1 MAHIYKITN
10 DINQKVYIGKTE
22 KTVEIRF
29 AEHCRESK
37 KERSKNRPLYRAM
50 NKYGLEHFSVE
61 TIEETDNPEEREQFW
76 IQYYNSYGK
85 NGYNATAGGDGK
97 RYLNYGQIIKLYQ
110 EYHNVS
116 KVAKELKYDAG
127 WVSKILRSHGIEITP
142 SQKVMQEVRSKR
154 VAKIDPKTNEIIKVY
169 PSITAARAEN
179 KTAGNISAACR
190 GKRKICCG
198 YKWSYVDENKAE

>member
-1 MAHIYKITN
+1 MAYIYKITN

-22 KTVEIRF
+22 QTVAIRF

-50 NKYGLEHFSVE
+50 NKYGLEYFSVE

-97 RYLNYGQIIKLYQ
+97 RYLDYEQIVNLYQ

-116 KVAKELKYDAG
+116 KVAKELKCDVG
-127 WVSKILRSHGIEITP
+127 WTSKIIQSQGVKIIP
-142 SQKVMQEVRSKR
+142 SEKISQETRSKR
-154 VAKIDPKTNEIIKVY
+154 VAKIDPTTNEVIELY
-169 PSITAARAEN
+169 PSVNAAMRDN
-179 KTAGNISAACR
+179 GNPSHIFEVCE
-190 GKRKICCG
+190 GKRKTCCG
-198 YKWSYVDENKAE
+198 YKWVYVNEDESG